1 MAIDPVAL
9 AAELVRCPSVTPAE
23 GGALALLDRVLT
35 GAGFDCVRIDRGGT
49 PNLLARWGGGRPVIG
64 LAGHTDVV
72 PPGDPAAWSVD
83 PFGGVIRDGY
93 LWGRGACDM
102 KSAVAAFAAAAAGHV
117 AARPGRGGIM
127 LLITGDEEGPGT
139 DGTRAILDWMAA
151 RGLTMDACLVGEP
164 TCPERL
170 GEMVKI
176 GRRGSLT
183 ARILAEGVQGH
194 SAYPQ
199 RAANPLPV
207 LVRFLDRVAS
217 AELDRGSDHF
227 EPSTLAV
234 TGIDTGNDAAN
245 VIPARAR
252 AMLNIRFNDRHRG
265 ADLLAWL
272 RGQAARAA
280 EGSGVTLTVEAS
292 WSDAFLTEPGPFIDL
307 VAGAVEAETGLR
319 PVLSTSGGTSDAR
332 FIKDHCPVAEFGL
345 VGQTMHQVD
354 ERAAVADIRA
364 LAAIYRRILDGF
376 MA

>member
-1 MAIDPVAL
+1 M
-9 AAELVRCPSVTPAE
+9 
-23 GGALALLDRVLT
+23 
-35 GAGFDCVRIDRGGT
+35 
-49 PNLLARWGGGRPVIG
+49 
-64 LAGHTDVV
+64 
-72 PPGDPAAWSVD
+72 
-83 PFGGVIRDGY
+83 
-93 LWGRGACDM
+93 
-102 KSAVAAFAAAAAGHV
+102 
-117 AARPGRGGIM
+117 
-127 LLITGDEEGPGT
+127 
-139 DGTRAILDWMAA
+139 
-151 RGLTMDACLVGEP
+151 
-164 TCPERL
+164 
-170 GEMVKI
+170 
-176 GRRGSLT
+176 
-183 ARILAEGVQGH
+183 
-194 SAYPQ
+194 
-199 RAANPLPV
+199 

-376 MA
+376 LA